1 MNPKF
6 SLIVPVFNVAEF
18 LPECLK
24 SIQDQSYKNYELIL
38 INDGSTDSSG
48 IICNNFAN
56 HHKNT
61 IVIHKKNGGLSSA
74 RNTGLKVSKGEF
86 IWFIDSDD
94 WIKKDALDTFIK
106 YITKEKI
113 EILTFLHVTYKNGQI
128 IQKSNDNNL
137 KYDILDGASFI
148 KQSNFCPMVWIHIYK
163 RQFLNKNF
171 LYFNEAIVHED
182 VDFSL
187 TCYALVK
194 KILFIPHALYF
205 YRIRA
210 NSITTKINMIRF
222 KSLIELIRTC
232 NNLKDSDIE
241 NSFLENRIYM
251 YMNNYIELLFKGNF
265 KLRKRVELI
274 NELKKEKLKFDINI
288 NEKLRR
294 KARKKLFN
302 INIYLYSIYYYI
314 ITI

>member
-24 SIQDQSYKNYELIL
+24 SIQDQSYMNYELIL

-48 IICNNFAN
+48 TICDNFAN
-56 HHKNT
+56 VHLNAK
-61 IVIHKKNGGLSSA
+61 VIHKKNEGLSSA
-74 RNTGLKVSKGEF
+74 RNTGLRISKGDF

-94 WIKKDALDTFIK
+94 WIKKNALETLVK
-106 YITKEKI
+106 YISKYDI
-113 EILTFLHVTYKNGQI
+113 EILTFLHITYKDGQKI
-128 IQKSNDNNL
+128 HNSNYNKLEINL
-137 KYDILDGASFI
+137 LDGASFI
-148 KQSNFCPMVWIHIYK
+148 NQNDFYPMVWIHLYK
-163 RQFLNKNF
+163 RQFLHNNQ

-187 TCYALVK
+187 TCYALVE
-194 KILFIPHALYF
+194 KILFVPHALYF

-274 NELKKEKLKFDINI
+274 NKLKKEKLKFDINI